1 LGYNRR
7 CSRPFSHTVRTIVQH
22 TTITDEAAYA
32 RWRFEYERVNELLAR
47 IEETERALLISL
59 RCPRDPVQIVAI
71 LEGKTPAPWPRRTA
85 ARDRKRAAHAM
96 RVLLHISAVRR
107 SIALGEENARLA
119 AHQALLAGLYA
130 NSASVEAALGRKI
143 RRKNTENAQH
153 AREARRSD
161 VVKRERDVR
170 LESQRHRG
178 SDRAI
183 AAAVARKLNLNLN
196 TVRSILRRKP

>member
-1 LGYNRR
+1 VDGNGLQSPPFTDGFAHGSHSAAHHDHRR
-7 CSRPFSHTVRTIVQH
+7 SSVR
-22 TTITDEAAYA
+22 
-32 RWRFEYERVNELLAR
+32 RLEYELVNESLAR
-47 IEETERALLISL
+47 VEETERALPISTD
-59 RCPRDPVQIVAI
+59 DPVQIVAI

-96 RVLLHISAVRR
+96 RVLLSPACTRT
-107 SIALGEENARLA
+107 AP
-119 AHQALLAGLYA
+119 
-130 NSASVEAALGRKI
+130 SVEAALGRKV

-170 LESQRHRG
+170 LEALRHRG

-183 AAAVARKLNLNLN
+183 AAAVPRKLNLNLD
-196 TVRSILRRKP
+196 TVRSILRRKR